1 MLVEDDADAA
11 DITALLLEKLGVD
24 VHIAH
29 SGKECLAVFSQRNDW
44 SKVLM
49 DLNLPDANGLKL
61 AKELR
66 KNAPQLEMVL
76 LSGEEPDSAE
86 MADADISKFILKP
99 INKQVLT
106 DLVKG

>member
-1 MLVEDDADAA
+1 
-11 DITALLLEKLGVD
+11 
-24 VHIAH
+24 
-29 SGKECLAVFSQRNDW
+29 
-44 SKVLM
+44 M